1 MLTWM
6 GARQSEHAPV
16 APGAAALRVPAIFA
30 LGLLILQ
37 IALGGWVSTNYAV
50 LACTDFPLCQ
60 GQVVPAM
67 DFTHGFTLWRDLGMT
82 AGGEYLPF
90 AALTAIHWTHR
101 TFAFVVF
108 AFVGWLA
115 HKALKT
121 KGLQKTGR
129 WLLIILATQFLT
141 GLATIVLDW
150 PLALAVAHNGG
161 AALLVLLL
169 VMLNY
174 KARIAAQTAPDRA
187 TTRLSAA

>member
-1 MLTWM
+1 
-6 GARQSEHAPV
+6 
-16 APGAAALRVPAIFA
+16 
-30 LGLLILQ
+30 
-37 IALGGWVSTNYAV
+37 V

-60 GQVVPAM
+60 GQLVPPM
-67 DFTHGFTLWRDLGMT
+67 DFTHGFALWRDLGMT
-82 AGGEYLPF
+82 MDGEYLPF
-90 AALTAIHWTHR
+90 AALTAIHWVHR

-121 KGLQKTGR
+121 EGLRKTGR
-129 WLLIILATQFLT
+129 WLLIILAAQFLT

>member
-1 MLTWM
+1 
-6 GARQSEHAPV
+6 
-16 APGAAALRVPAIFA
+16 
-30 LGLLILQ
+30 
-37 IALGGWVSTNYAV
+37 V
-50 LACTDFPLCQ
+50 LACQDFPLCQ
-60 GQVVPAM
+60 GQLVPAM
-67 DFTHGFTLWRDLGMT
+67 DFNHGFTLWRHLGKT
-82 AGGEYLPF
+82 ADGDYLPF

-115 HKALKT
+115 HKAVRID
-121 KGLQKTGR
+121 GLRKTGR
-129 WLLIILATQFLT
+129 WILIVLAAQLLT
-141 GLATIVLDW
+141 GLATIFLDW

-174 KARIAAQTAPDRA
+174 KARIPAQVAAERA